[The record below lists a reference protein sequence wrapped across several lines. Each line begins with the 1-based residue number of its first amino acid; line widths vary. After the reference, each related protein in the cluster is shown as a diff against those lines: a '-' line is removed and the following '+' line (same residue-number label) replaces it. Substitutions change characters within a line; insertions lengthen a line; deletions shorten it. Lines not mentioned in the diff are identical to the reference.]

1 MIWIYINK
9 LNLLKIIVFII
20 YMKKQLFLSHNWGK
34 NILGEDNHEKV
45 KTINNMLTNLFG
57 WSTWFD
63 EIDMGWNL
71 DGSMYKG
78 ICECDI
84 ALVFLTQKY
93 ITKIENNCLD
103 FTNRDNCA
111 KEWNLINMK
120 QKPIIPIALENNL
133 TKTNNFDSPLLAMYI
148 NTHFII
154 NLSEITFQSVK
165 NLNLWIIKNFNIN
178 PYLSPNLSP
187 NKSQFNLIKN
197 IDIITLNQNATKLS
211 LPPPRPV
218 RSAPLLDLSKNKI
231 NQNKLPILR
240 QTTRSTT
247 SSFSSD
253 SEKNTL
259 ELEEIDSDDDKLIP
273 SKLININQ
281 DNNTPR
287 QSVFFCAKLI
297 TDKLPRIPKTN
308 YFTSRKSF

>member
-1 MIWIYINK
+1 
-9 LNLLKIIVFII
+9 
-20 YMKKQLFLSHNWGK
+20 
-34 NILGEDNHEKV
+34 
-45 KTINNMLTNLFG
+45 
-57 WSTWFD
+57 
-63 EIDMGWNL
+63 
-71 DGSMYKG
+71 
-78 ICECDI
+78 
-84 ALVFLTQKY
+84 
-93 ITKIENNCLD
+93 
-103 FTNRDNCA
+103 
-111 KEWNLINMK
+111 MK

-133 TKTNNFDSPLLAMYI
+133 TRTNNFDSPLLAMYI

-187 NKSQFNLIKN
+187 NKNQFNLMKN
-197 IDIITLNQNATKLS
+197 IDIISLNQNATKLS
-211 LPPPRPV
+211 LPPPIPI

-240 QTTRSTT
+240 QTTRSST

-273 SKLININQ
+273 GKLININQ

-287 QSVFFCAKLI
+287 QSVFFVL
-297 TDKLPRIPKTN
+297 N
-308 YFTSRKSF
+308 